1 MCQAFE
7 FQCLHASIS
16 CEIVN
21 TKPVL
26 VQATEIQ
33 EYTAKYLNNI
43 AFLYNSLKAKSM
55 IVTELFN
62 TTKLDQTEATKVL
75 NAQVKKE
82 LIAHSDTFIVT
93 KG

>member
-1 MCQAFE
+1 
-7 FQCLHASIS
+7 
-16 CEIVN
+16 
-21 TKPVL
+21 
-26 VQATEIQ
+26 
-33 EYTAKYLNNI
+33 
-43 AFLYNSLKAKSM
+43 M

-75 NAQVKKE
+75 NALVKKE